1 MDDSYSNDFL
11 APKQSRAKKTLQDIV
26 ESAEALIQSGDTD
39 SVTTEKLSAHSGYSV
54 GGIFHYFKKREDIF
68 VYVFMLRRQK
78 KCAELA
84 EMIRTHSPQA
94 DIASFITA
102 IVNASVGEFGKYR
115 LKILQFMLRTY
126 YKRAENPL
134 NFDTLSNTVVNDWI
148 NAIHLDQTNTFA
160 DMDQDELIINMRAL
174 IIAIRTPFFENSPI
188 AGTEKHKMLAIKLGV
203 KLFGK

>member
-1 MDDSYSNDFL
+1 MHDFHNSDL
-11 APKQSRAKKTLQDIV
+11 QTPKQLRAKKTLQDIV

-84 EMIRTHSPQA
+84 EMIRTHSPHA
-94 DIASFITA
+94 DIVSFITA
-102 IVNASVGEFGKYR
+102 IVDTSVGEFGKYR

-126 YKRAENPL
+126 YKRAESPL
-134 NFDTLSNTVVNDWI
+134 NFD
-148 NAIHLDQTNTFA
+148 AISQLLIDDLLKAIERDQTKTFA
-160 DMDQDELIINMRAL
+160 HLDQDELFINMRAL
-174 IIAIRTPFFENSPI
+174 AVAIRTPFFENSPI
-188 AGTEKHKMLAIKLGV
+188 AGTEKHKKIAIKLGI